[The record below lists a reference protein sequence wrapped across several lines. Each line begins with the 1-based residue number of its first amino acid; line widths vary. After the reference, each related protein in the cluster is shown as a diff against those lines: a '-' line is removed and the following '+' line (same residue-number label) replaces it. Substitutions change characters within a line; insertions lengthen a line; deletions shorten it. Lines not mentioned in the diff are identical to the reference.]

1 MALNVAKEVAALE
14 RMSVN
19 DLCERYRET
28 FGEET
33 NARNK
38 RWLVKRIAWKLQ
50 ANAEVSIATKT
61 QPFSQVG
68 WGGCDSLIATISLS
82 D

>member
-38 RWLVKRIAWKLQ
+38 RWPFKRIAWKLQ
-50 ANAEVSIATKT
+50 ANAEGDISERARRLVHGGAS
-61 QPFSQVG
+61 SQDRYSD
-68 WGGCDSLIATISLS
+68 GG
-82 D
+82 

>member
-1 MALNVAKEVAALE
+1 VFFSDQVAEKESLSIRNLAYSQKFVEWTSTA
-14 RMSVN
+14 N

-38 RWLVKRIAWKLQ
+38 RWLVKRKRTPA
-50 ANAEVSIATKT
+50 
-61 QPFSQVG
+61 
-68 WGGCDSLIATISLS
+68 
-82 D
+82 

>member
-19 DLCERYRET
+19 DLCERHRET

-38 RWLVKRIAWKLQ
+38 RWLVKRIAAIAQDWRTPAQRHLTS
-50 ANAEVSIATKT
+50 SI
-61 QPFSQVG
+61 
-68 WGGCDSLIATISLS
+68 LLS
-82 D
+82 KRSN

>member
-19 DLCERYRET
+19 DLCERHRET

-38 RWLVKRIAWKLQ
+38 RWLVKRIA
-50 ANAEVSIATKT
+50 AIAQDWRTPAK
-61 QPFSQVG
+61 
-68 WGGCDSLIATISLS
+68 CNYATNGIFCFRSN
-82 D
+82 

>member
-38 RWLVKRIAWKLQ
+38 RWPFKLIAWKLQ
-50 ANAEVSIATKT
+50 ANAEGDISERARRLVHGGAS
-61 QPFSQVG
+61 SQDRYSD
-68 WGGCDSLIATISLS
+68 GG
-82 D
+82 

>member
-38 RWLVKRIAWKLQ
+38 RWLVKRIAWKIP
-50 ANAEVSIATKT
+50 ANAE
-61 QPFSQVG
+61 G
-68 WGGCDSLIATISLS
+68 DISER
-82 D
+82 DRR